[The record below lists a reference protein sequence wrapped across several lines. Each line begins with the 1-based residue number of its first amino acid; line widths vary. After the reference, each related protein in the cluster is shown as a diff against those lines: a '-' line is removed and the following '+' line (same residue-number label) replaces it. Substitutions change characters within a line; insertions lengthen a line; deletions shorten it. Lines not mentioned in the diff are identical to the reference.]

1 MTANQK
7 IAGSFDDKYIG
18 YRIDE
23 ELSMVQ
29 YLESIRSYLH
39 T

>member
-1 MTANQK
+1 MTTNQI
-7 IAGSFDDKYIG
+7 IAGSFDDKYIE
-18 YRIDE
+18 YRSDE
-23 ELSMVQ
+23 ELLMVQ